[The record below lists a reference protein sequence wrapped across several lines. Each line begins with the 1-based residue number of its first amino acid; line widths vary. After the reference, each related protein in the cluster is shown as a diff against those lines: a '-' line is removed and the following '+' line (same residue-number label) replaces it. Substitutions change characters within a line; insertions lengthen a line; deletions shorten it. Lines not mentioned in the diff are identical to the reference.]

1 MTHATH
7 LVGAFLHSRPFLN
20 ARNASL
26 GDALALRV
34 PAAMLALA
42 VIATAP
48 PRAAAQSGDRHVRVV
63 TSEEERIPTKV
74 TPPSRSAAR
83 KQQPADAGPSP
94 SPRYVRVVQARGE
107 DASAGRPH
115 SGDADL
121 TLSPEDIDYLKWQL
135 RNRGFS
141 IDERTGRPL
150 WTGLPFSVFYP
161 YLAYPDA
168 GLGGRWHGHGR
179 GHGGYLNER
188 FYDRDLR
195 RFFLDSAAAARGE
208 ERDDARRR
216 FNQEDMTR
224 RAHKVLSAHD
234 RALEEGVEQLRAGRY
249 AEAVIALT
257 LAAELDNGDPA
268 CRIHLAQARL
278 ARGHYAEAAEA
289 LRRALE
295 LQPKLVYIPLH
306 LARYYPGDGDFARH
320 VDELELTLSDRA
332 DADEFFLL
340 GYMRFQLGDLDRAH
354 QAFVSADRRR
364 TDDKLTRQFLDIT
377 AAADPSRG

>member
-1 MTHATH
+1 MAH
-7 LVGAFLHSRPFLN
+7 VRK
-20 ARNASL
+20 ASVL
-26 GDALALRV
+26 PISIMVLAWSPLQ
-34 PAAMLALA
+34 
-42 VIATAP
+42 
-48 PRAAAQSGDRHVRVV
+48 AAAQSGDRHVRVV
-63 TSEEERIPTKV
+63 TSDEERIPTKV
-74 TPPSRSAAR
+74 TPPAPSADGRPQGTA
-83 KQQPADAGPSP
+83 AGGRG
-94 SPRYVRVVQARGE
+94 PRYVRVVQARQN
-107 DASAGRPH
+107 DAARGGVPYT
-115 SGDADL
+115 GDADL
-121 TLSPEDIDYLKWQL
+121 TLSPEDIEYLKWQL

-168 GLGGRWHGHGR
+168 GFGYGRHGHG
-179 GHGGYLNER
+179 GAPLHER

-195 RFFLDSAAAARGE
+195 RFFIDSAAAARGE

-234 RALEEGVEQLRAGRY
+234 RAMQEGVEQLRAGRY

-278 ARGHYAEAAEA
+278 ARGHYAEAARA

-295 LQPKLVYIPLH
+295 LQPKLVYIPLR
-306 LARYYPGDGDFARH
+306 LEQYYPSDGDLAAH
-320 VDELELTLSDRA
+320 VRELESALGERAAA
-332 DADEFFLL
+332 DADEYLLL
-340 GYMRFQLGDLDRAH
+340 GYMRFQLGDFDRAH
-354 QAFVSADRRR
+354 AAFASADGRRS
-364 TDDKLTRQFLDIT
+364 DDKLTHQFLDIT
-377 AAADPSRG
+377 KPARR